1 MKYSVLLTGGAKR
14 DLTDLATYIA
24 EHDSL
29 AKADLL
35 LDGIVD
41 IIGALETMPERGRHP
56 PELLDLGFRDIRER
70 FFKPYRILYRI
81 DGHHVSILL
90 IADGRR
96 DMKALLMQ
104 RLLD

>member
-1 MKYSVLLTGGAKR
+1 MKYSVFLTGGAKR
-14 DLTDLATYIA
+14 DLTDLATYFA

-35 LDGIVD
+35 LDGILD
-41 IIGALETMPERGRHP
+41 IIDALETMPERGRHP

-81 DGHHVSILL
+81 DGRQVSVLL

-96 DMKALLMQ
+96 DMKAVLMQ